1 MRKLFDFNGDGA
13 VSAWEMAMGLAMLEE
28 LEKEEA
34 EEDEDDEDEEKE

>member
-34 EEDEDDEDEEKE
+34 EEDEDEEDEE

>member
-28 LEKEEA
+28 LENEDA
-34 EEDEDDEDEEKE
+34 EEDEDEDEEDEE

>member
-13 VSAWEMAMGLAMLEE
+13 VSPWEMAMGLAMLEE

-34 EEDEDDEDEEKE
+34 EEDEDEEDEE